1 MNGLNMVMQNL
12 STSLPQLNALP
23 EPYVI
28 FFTEQTIIQVIA
40 HILTVL
46 ALFYVL
52 GKLLFKPVRNI
63 LQKRKDEIADEYKR
77 IDEDTEA
84 LAALKTDYENKL
96 LNIHQEAEK
105 ILAHARKRAIE
116 REDEIIKEAKDEAD
130 RLIKRAHLDIERE
143 KEQSKDEM
151 RREIIGVATVMA
163 SKFVAASISDEL
175 KNQLVD
181 ETLASIGESSWL
193 S

>member
-1 MNGLNMVMQNL
+1 LNGLDMVMQNL

-28 FFTEQTIIQVIA
+28 FFTEQTVIQVIA
-40 HILTVL
+40 HILTIL

-52 GKLLFKPVRNI
+52 GRLLFKPVRNI
-63 LQKRKDEIADEYKR
+63 LQKRKEEIAGEYKR

-84 LAALKTDYENKL
+84 LAALKTDYESKL

-163 SKFVAASISDEL
+163 SKFVAASINDEL

>member
-1 MNGLNMVMQNL
+1 LNGLNMVLQNL

-40 HILTVL
+40 HIITVL

-63 LQKRKDEIADEYKR
+63 LQKRKEEIADEYKR

-181 ETLASIGESSWL
+181 ETLASIGESTWL

>member
-1 MNGLNMVMQNL
+1 LNGLNMVMQNL

-63 LQKRKDEIADEYKR
+63 LQKRKEEIASEYKR

-84 LAALKTDYENKL
+84 LAALKTDYESKL

-181 ETLASIGESSWL
+181 ETLASIGESTWL

>member
-1 MNGLNMVMQNL
+1 MNGLDMVMQNL

-28 FFTEQTIIQVIA
+28 FFTEQTVIQVIA
-40 HILTVL
+40 HIITVL
-46 ALFYVL
+46 VLFYVL
-52 GKLLFKPVRNI
+52 GRLLFKPVRNI
-63 LQKRKDEIADEYKR
+63 LQKRKEEIAGEYKR

-84 LAALKTDYENKL
+84 LAALKTDYESKL

-163 SKFVAASISDEL
+163 SKFVAASINDEL

>member
-1 MNGLNMVMQNL
+1 MNGLDMVMQNL

-52 GKLLFKPVRNI
+52 GRLLFKPVRNV
-63 LQKRKDEIADEYKR
+63 LEKRKEEIAGEYKR

-84 LAALKTDYENKL
+84 LAALKTDYESKL

-163 SKFVAASISDEL
+163 SKFVAASINDDL

>member
-1 MNGLNMVMQNL
+1 LNGLDMVMQNL

-28 FFTEQTIIQVIA
+28 FFTEQTVIQVIA
-40 HILTVL
+40 HIITVL
-46 ALFYVL
+46 VLFYVL
-52 GKLLFKPVRNI
+52 GRLLFKPVRNI
-63 LQKRKDEIADEYKR
+63 LQKRKEEIAGEYKR

-84 LAALKTDYENKL
+84 LAALKTDYESKL

-163 SKFVAASISDEL
+163 SKFVAASINDEL

>member
-1 MNGLNMVMQNL
+1 MVMQNL

-28 FFTEQTIIQVIA
+28 FFTEQTVIQVIA
-40 HILTVL
+40 HIITVL
-46 ALFYVL
+46 VLFYVL
-52 GKLLFKPVRNI
+52 GRLLFKPVRNI
-63 LQKRKDEIADEYKR
+63 LQKRKEEIAGEYKR

-84 LAALKTDYENKL
+84 LAALKTDYESKL

-163 SKFVAASISDEL
+163 SKFVAASINDEL

>member
-1 MNGLNMVMQNL
+1 MNGLDMVMQNL

-28 FFTEQTIIQVIA
+28 FFTEQTVIQVIA
-40 HILTVL
+40 HILTIL

-52 GKLLFKPVRNI
+52 GRLLFKPVRNI
-63 LQKRKDEIADEYKR
+63 LQKRKEEIAGEYKR

-84 LAALKTDYENKL
+84 LAALKTDYESKL

-163 SKFVAASISDEL
+163 SKFVAASINDEL

>member
-1 MNGLNMVMQNL
+1 MNGLDMVMQNL

-84 LAALKTDYENKL
+84 LAALKTDYESKL

>member
-46 ALFYVL
+46 VLFYVL
-52 GKLLFKPVRNI
+52 GRLLFKPVRNI
-63 LQKRKDEIADEYKR
+63 LQKRKEEIADEYKR

-84 LAALKTDYENKL
+84 LAALKTDYESKL
-96 LNIHQEAEK
+96 QNIHQEAEK

-163 SKFVAASISDEL
+163 SKFVAASINDEL

>member
-1 MNGLNMVMQNL
+1 MNGLNMVLQNL

-40 HILTVL
+40 HIITVL

-63 LQKRKDEIADEYKR
+63 LQKRKEEIADEYKR

-181 ETLASIGESSWL
+181 ETLASIGESTWL

>member
-96 LNIHQEAEK
+96 LNINQEAEK